1 MVDAAPKIPMGNLPR
16 VIIASPDLVE
26 CGTIADWLSAEG
38 FEPVR
43 RSNPRI
49 ALEEIQTRPFDLL
62 VADAGFALQHGLHAA
77 SRVRKP
83 QRPTVLMI
91 GDAAA
96 DHFESASRQ
105 FIYLPRPA
113 ERALVVCTISMAIA
127 DSRPVRCSLR
137 KPAHRF
143 EAIVNGVRSR
153 IIDVSNEGLRLEVP
167 RDRRTVLPPYF
178 NIQVPLI
185 GVAVTVQRMWAK
197 TLAHEGE
204 PITWCGGLLAPQ
216 NQARA
221 ARAWRVFVD
230 TIPVGGAPSADSLKV
245 Q

>member
-1 MVDAAPKIPMGNLPR
+1 MVDAIGSPQMANLPR
-16 VIIASPDLVE
+16 VIIATPDLVE

-38 FEPVR
+38 LEPVR
-43 RSNPRI
+43 RSNPRV

-62 VADAGFALQHGLHAA
+62 AADAGFALRHGLHAA

-83 QRPTVLMI
+83 QTPTVLMI
-91 GDAAA
+91 GGGAT
-96 DHFESASRQ
+96 DHCESSSRQ

-127 DSRPVRCSLR
+127 DTRPVRCSLR

-167 RDRRTVLPPYF
+167 RDRRTILPPYF

-185 GVAVTVQRMWAK
+185 GVVVTVQRMWTK

-204 PITWCGGLLAPQ
+204 PITWCGGALAPQ
-216 NQARA
+216 NQVRA
-221 ARAWRVFVD
+221 TRAWRVFVD
-230 TIPVGGAPSADSLKV
+230 TIPVGGASSVDSLRV